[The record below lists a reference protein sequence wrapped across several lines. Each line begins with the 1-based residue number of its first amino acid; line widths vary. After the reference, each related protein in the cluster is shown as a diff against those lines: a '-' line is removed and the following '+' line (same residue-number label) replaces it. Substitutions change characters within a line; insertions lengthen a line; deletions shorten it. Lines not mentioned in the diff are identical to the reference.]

1 MDTLENNITEAILL
15 SAGYKKYVSE
25 STRTF
30 KSTNTMYQK
39 KVKDDVGVK
48 YFINVYEYK
57 FIDRDNKKYLSYQSE
72 VQFNGELPEDSL
84 VTNTIEV
91 ILFERNLTKVE
102 ATFENM
108 WETLKLGYEEH
119 Y

>member
-39 KVKDDVGVK
+39 KVRDDVGC
-48 YFINVYEYK
+48 
-57 FIDRDNKKYLSYQSE
+57 E
-72 VQFNGELPEDSL
+72 VF
-84 VTNTIEV
+84 
-91 ILFERNLTKVE
+91 
-102 ATFENM
+102 
-108 WETLKLGYEEH
+108 H
-119 Y
+119 